1 MWIDADA
8 LSTLNASATEI
19 HGYQFD
25 MDWDTGSAQT
35 LDWIITDGSKY
46 IGTTNYD
53 ITWNA
58 DIGVV
63 QSASSTAIVDTNA
76 SNDGP
81 PSFTGSEALIAT
93 FYINPSD
100 QSADALTPITIKDML
115 VVTEVGNIVLD
126 DYTVLDIV

>member
-19 HGYQFD
+19 LGYQFD

-35 LDWIITDGSKY
+35 LDWIVTDGSKY
-46 IGTTNYD
+46 IGSTSQE
-53 ITWNA
+53 ITWNPDTGTVA
-58 DIGVV
+58 I
-63 QSASSTAIVDTNA
+63 ASSTAIVDTNT

-81 PSFTGSEALIAT
+81 PFFVGSESLIAT

-115 VVTEVGNIVLD
+115 VVTDVGNIEQT